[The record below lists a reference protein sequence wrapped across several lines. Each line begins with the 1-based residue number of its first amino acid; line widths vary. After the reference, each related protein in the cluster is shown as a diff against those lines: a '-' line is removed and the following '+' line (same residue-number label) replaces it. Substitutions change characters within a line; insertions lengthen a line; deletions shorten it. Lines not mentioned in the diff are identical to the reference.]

1 MIIGRPVIAIDTNIV
16 VRALTADDAAQT
28 ERVRAL
34 LEQEQVFVSTTVLL
48 ETDWVLRRIYRVDP
62 REVPK
67 ALEAFIAL
75 PQVRLEHPE
84 RAMHALRLVRQGF
97 DFADA
102 MHHAAAL
109 DAGCETFVTFDQK
122 LAMLPKSERP
132 TVRLL

>member
-1 MIIGRPVIAIDTNIV
+1 MIAIDTNIV

-34 LEQEQVFVSTTVLL
+34 LEREQLFVSTTVLL
-48 ETDWVLRRIYRVDP
+48 ETDWVLRRVYKLDA
-62 REVPK
+62 REVPE

-84 RAMHALRLVRQGF
+84 RARHALRLARQGF

-102 MHHAAAL
+102 MHHAAAS
-109 DAGCETFVTFDQK
+109 DAGCDSLVTFDQK
-122 LAMLPKSERP
+122 LARLPAVERP
-132 TVRLL
+132 PVRLL